1 MLKLPFRMHLMLTS
15 RTVCRN
21 ELFYK
26 INCFLKKISLI
37 SLGVHVSNQ
46 ALGVLFAFAG
56 ICSLVMNHG
65 YAYVHCLYLD
75 FYVPWF
81 TGKQFVLIAFVFR
94 DSFPLC
100 VGESLSG
107 GCIVGAVVLFLMLSI
122 LVLFLIFFDVFCCFD
137 GRQALQ

>member
-1 MLKLPFRMHLMLTS
+1 
-15 RTVCRN
+15 
-21 ELFYK
+21 
-26 INCFLKKISLI
+26 
-37 SLGVHVSNQ
+37 
-46 ALGVLFAFAG
+46 
-56 ICSLVMNHG
+56 MNHG

-107 GCIVGAVVLFLMLSI
+107 GCIVGAVVLFLILSI
-122 LVLFLIFFDVFCCFD
+122 LVLFLIFFDVSAVLMVVKHFSESSHD
-137 GRQALQ
+137 DT